1 MGLKQDIAR
10 AEVYVARANRRI
22 GKQRYLI
29 EHSPN
34 RQTVD
39 RAREVIDVLTILLL
53 NVEHQHHRLHK
64 TQTAARQRPRVRK
77 SALNSSCR

>member
-1 MGLKQDIAR
+1 MGLKQDIAG
-10 AEVYVARANRRI
+10 AEVYIARANRRI
-22 GKQRYLI
+22 GKHRHLI

-39 RAREVIDVLTILLL
+39 RARDVIDVLTILLL
-53 NVEHQHHRLHK
+53 NVEHQHHRLHT
-64 TQTAARQRPRVRK
+64 TQTAARLRPRVRK

>member
-1 MGLKQDIAR
+1 MDLKQNIAG
-10 AEVYVARANRRI
+10 AEVYIARANRRI

-29 EHSPN
+29 VHSPN

-53 NVEHQHHRLHK
+53 NVEHQRHRLHAK
-64 TQTAARQRPRVRK
+64 TAARLRPQVRK
-77 SALNSSCR
+77 SSLNSSCR